1 MFMKQDLVHRL
12 REIQRHLVEISRA
25 TDAASVHLRTILSE
39 INAEDDRKPDN
50 DQGGQNENRD

>member
-25 TDAASVHLRTILSE
+25 TDAASVHLRTIL
-39 INAEDDRKPDN
+39 AELNTDDSRKPDN
-50 DQGGQNENRD
+50 DQGGDS

>member
-25 TDAASVHLRTILSE
+25 TDAASVHLRTILSQ

-50 DQGGQNENRD
+50 DERRESDD